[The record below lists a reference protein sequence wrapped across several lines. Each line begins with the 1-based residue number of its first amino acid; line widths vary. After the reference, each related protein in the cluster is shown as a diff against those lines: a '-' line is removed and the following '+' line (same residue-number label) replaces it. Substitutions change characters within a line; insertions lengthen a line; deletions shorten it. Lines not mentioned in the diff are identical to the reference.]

1 MSDVMKKAVITGAT
15 GSIGHA
21 LIEKL
26 VAEGIDVTVLYHRE
40 SQRINM
46 LSESEHI
53 KRICCSLDDMKDFVP
68 SEADCEVFYH
78 LAWAG
83 TTGAARN
90 DAELQLKNIEYTLD
104 AVELAKR
111 MGCRKFIGAGS
122 QAEYGLCDKPLTP
135 DTPAFPF
142 TGYGM
147 AKLAAGQL
155 SRLKCRQLG
164 MEHSWIRILSVYGK
178 YDADN
183 SVIKTAVKKFT
194 ANEDAEFSK
203 GEQLWDF
210 LNAKDAANAFYLVGN
225 DTQHNESIY
234 CLGSGKTA
242 PLREYIETIH
252 KLCKSRSKTDFGAI
266 PYSEKQVMFLQADIS
281 ELTRDTG
288 FKPETSFEAGIKEL
302 LD

>member
-1 MSDVMKKAVITGAT
+1 MKKAVITGAT
-15 GSIGHA
+15 GSVGHA
-21 LIEKL
+21 LIDKL
-26 VAEGIDVTVLYHRE
+26 VAEGVEVTVLYRKE
-40 SQRINM
+40 SQRANTIP
-46 LSESEHI
+46 EGEHI
-53 KRICCSLDDMKDFVP
+53 KKICCSLDEMKYFAP
-68 SEADCEVFYH
+68 SESDFDVFYH

-90 DAELQLKNIEYTLD
+90 DADLQLKNIEYTLD

-111 MGCRKFIGAGS
+111 MGCRKFVGAGS

-135 DTPAFPF
+135 KTPTFPF

-155 SRLKCRQLG
+155 SRLKCRSLK

-178 YDADN
+178 YDAEN
-183 SVIKTAVKKFT
+183 SVIKTAVKKFKS
-194 ANEDAEFSK
+194 NEAAEFSK

-210 LNAKDAANAFYLVGN
+210 LSARDAASAFYLVGN
-225 DTQHNESIY
+225 DSRHSESVY
-234 CLGSGKTA
+234 CLGSGNSA

-252 KLCKSRSKTDFGAI
+252 RLCKSSSKTDFGAI
-266 PYSEKQVMFLQADIS
+266 PYSENQIMFLQADIS

-288 FKPETSFEAGIKEL
+288 FRPETSFEAGIKEL

>member
-1 MSDVMKKAVITGAT
+1 MKKAVVTGAT
-15 GSIGHA
+15 GSVGHA

-26 VAEGIDVTVLYHRE
+26 VAECVDVTVLYHRG
-40 SQRINM
+40 SQRIDSLPKN
-46 LSESEHI
+46 ERI
-53 KRICCSLDDMKDFVP
+53 KKVCCSLDEMKDFVP
-68 SEADCEVFYH
+68 NESDLDVFYH
-78 LAWAG
+78 LAWVG

-90 DAELQLKNIEYTLD
+90 DTGLQLKNIEYTLD
-104 AVELAKR
+104 AVDLAKR

-135 DTPAFPF
+135 KTPTFPF

-164 MEHSWIRILSVYGK
+164 IDHSWIRILSVYGK
-178 YDADN
+178 YDSEN
-183 SVIKTAVKKFT
+183 SVIKTAIKKFT
-194 ANEDAEFSK
+194 DNENAEFSK

-225 DTQHNESIY
+225 DTQHNESVY
-234 CLGSGKTA
+234 CLGSGNSA

-252 KLCKSRSKTDFGAI
+252 RLCKSSSKTDFGAI
-266 PYSEKQVMFLQADIS
+266 PYSENQVMFLQADIS
-281 ELTRDTG
+281 DLTRDTG
-288 FKPETSFEAGIKEL
+288 FKPEISFEAGIKEL

>member
-1 MSDVMKKAVITGAT
+1 
-15 GSIGHA
+15 
-21 LIEKL
+21 
-26 VAEGIDVTVLYHRE
+26 
-40 SQRINM
+40 
-46 LSESEHI
+46 
-53 KRICCSLDDMKDFVP
+53 MKDFVP
-68 SEADCEVFYH
+68 NESDFDVFYH

-104 AVELAKR
+104 AVKLAKQ

-135 DTPAFPF
+135 NTPTFPF

-164 MEHSWIRILSVYGK
+164 MDHSWIRILSVYGN
-178 YDADN
+178 YDAEN

-194 ANEDAEFSK
+194 DNEDAEFSK

-225 DTQHNESIY
+225 DTQHNESVY
-234 CLGSGKTA
+234 CLGSGNSA

-252 KLCKSRSKTDFGAI
+252 RLCKSSSKTDFGAI
-266 PYSEKQVMFLQADIS
+266 PYSENQVMFLQADIS
-281 ELTRDTG
+281 DLTRDTG
-288 FKPETSFEAGIKEL
+288 FKPEISFEAGIKEL